1 MFLKYCKK
9 HDIYHLL
16 SECPVCK
23 GERTVKSLDDV
34 DTRERLKTFSD
45 LDIPV
50 LVMCPPIIQKL
61 YIDNNVWMEQFDEQM
76 KKYFSYE
83 KLFLQWYQIWQTLSM
98 EALCLT
104 LPTDPTLQ
112 DQCYDEQTEIL
123 TDQGWKFF
131 KDLDGTE
138 KVATLNPHTGKL
150 EYQKPIAYQKYYYKG
165 KMYHILT
172 QHTDLLVTPTH
183 KIYARKNF
191 EKDFHLYEMEKVYGS
206 RLSFRVA
213 PDGFDG
219 DTPNEF
225 VFSFERR
232 GRREEVKVPIDL
244 FIRLFAWMITEGH
257 VDTYAKEKYG
267 ANRLVLTQKKE
278 ENKPE
283 IRKLLSEVGSIFGFS
298 YNEWGDRRFI
308 FRNKGIFEYFK
319 QFGKHKEKFI
329 PQEIKNWDSTLLRK
343 LLYWLVKGDGSIRG
357 NTWTYTTSS
366 KRLAD
371 DVQEIALKCGYRAK
385 LTSHRNHVNNTI
397 YSVVINVNRKFSEI
411 SPDRVFVEDYEGYVY
426 DVTVPKYHILLVRR
440 NGKACFSGN
449 CWVNSFVW
457 LPHVE
462 EPTIVLSNFKAEG
475 RSREIDIAKTFL
487 ETCGYKTYQIPDP
500 EWFFEGFPDLKWL
513 YDNIYVA
520 GFGERTTEQAL
531 DWIAE
536 KFDCKIIKVARTTPE
551 NYHADTVLCPI
562 SPTKVMCVIPDCDK
576 KALKELEKY
585 AEIIP
590 IEDKKLGEYCI
601 TNNIVIGYT
610 IYAGTYLD
618 VFEPDTEDWEIE
630 MRKLEK
636 LQEIA
641 INHGYDLVVFETGQ
655 FLAFGAA
662 LSCTATPLNYG
673 NQWTS
678 QKVWSE
684 YGNK

>member
-23 GERTVKSLDDV
+23 SERTVKSLDDV
-34 DTRERLKTFSD
+34 DIRKRLKTFSD

-104 LPTDPTLQ
+104 LPADPTLQ
-112 DQCYDEQTEIL
+112 D
-123 TDQGWKFF
+123 
-131 KDLDGTE
+131 
-138 KVATLNPHTGKL
+138 
-150 EYQKPIAYQKYYYKG
+150 
-165 KMYHILT
+165 
-172 QHTDLLVTPTH
+172 TP
-183 KIYARKNF
+183 
-191 EKDFHLYEMEKVYGS
+191 
-206 RLSFRVA
+206 
-213 PDGFDG
+213 
-219 DTPNEF
+219 
-225 VFSFERR
+225 
-232 GRREEVKVPIDL
+232 
-244 FIRLFAWMITEGH
+244 
-257 VDTYAKEKYG
+257 
-267 ANRLVLTQKKE
+267 
-278 ENKPE
+278 
-283 IRKLLSEVGSIFGFS
+283 
-298 YNEWGDRRFI
+298 
-308 FRNKGIFEYFK
+308 
-319 QFGKHKEKFI
+319 
-329 PQEIKNWDSTLLRK
+329 
-343 LLYWLVKGDGSIRG
+343 
-357 NTWTYTTSS
+357 
-366 KRLAD
+366 
-371 DVQEIALKCGYRAK
+371 
-385 LTSHRNHVNNTI
+385 
-397 YSVVINVNRKFSEI
+397 
-411 SPDRVFVEDYEGYVY
+411 
-426 DVTVPKYHILLVRR
+426 
-440 NGKACFSGN
+440 
-449 CWVNSFVW
+449 WVNSFVW